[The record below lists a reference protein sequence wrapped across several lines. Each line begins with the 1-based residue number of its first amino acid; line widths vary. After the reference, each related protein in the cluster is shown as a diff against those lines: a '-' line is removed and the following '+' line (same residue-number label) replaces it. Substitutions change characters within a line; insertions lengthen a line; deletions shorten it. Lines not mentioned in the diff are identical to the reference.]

1 MGTRDIWFLHAS
13 TFLFFLGMAVVN
25 PIISPFVINL
35 GADPLL
41 VGTVAAVASIVSLM
55 FKPFGGFL
63 GDRGLKFH
71 MMALGSLLGAVGG
84 VLYMISAFSSNLWIF
99 AFGRAV
105 HGFGMALFFPSS
117 LASAIDLAPEGEV
130 GATLGWRGMMFSM
143 GNLVGPGIGGYAAQF
158 FGFNAVF
165 ALTVTLSIAAIA
177 FVFAAYRR
185 TGVYVSTG
193 GEGRRGKADYRHL
206 LMPFFV
212 AASLA
217 LFFMSFTYGGL
228 MTFLPAFYA
237 KLGFGTGVFGLY
249 ASVMGGASLVTRV
262 FGGKE
267 ADRRGP
273 LPVVTVG
280 LFMVL
285 LSYVA
290 LDGYMQPPMSYI
302 SAILLG
308 AGFGFAVPAL
318 QVMALARLPQG
329 IRTVGS
335 GIYTMFFDL
344 GYLSGPIILGYVAKV
359 RGYSAVFPILPF
371 ILLASLLVA
380 QLPRFLRESK
390 ELGGG

>member
-1 MGTRDIWFLHAS
+1 MGTRGIWFLHVS

-25 PIISPFVINL
+25 PILSPFVMDL
-35 GADPLL
+35 GADPFL
-41 VGTVAAVASIVSLM
+41 VGAVAAIASIVSLI

-84 VLYMISAFSSNLWIF
+84 VLYIVSALSGSLWVF
-99 AFGRAV
+99 ALGRAV

-165 ALTVTLSIAAIA
+165 ALTVVLSTVAVS

-185 TGVYVSTG
+185 ANVHVSRRSVR
-193 GEGRRGKADYRHL
+193 RRGESDYKHL
-206 LMPFFV
+206 LMPLFV

-217 LFFMSFTYGGL
+217 LFFMSFTYGSL

-280 LFMVL
+280 LLLVL
-285 LSYVA
+285 FSYVV
-290 LDGYMQPPMSYI
+290 LDAYTLPSKAYM
-302 SAILLG
+302 SAVLLG

-318 QVMALARLPQG
+318 QVMALARLPQA
-329 IRTVGS
+329 IRAVGS

-344 GYLSGPIILGYVAKV
+344 GYLSGPIVLGYVAKV
-359 RGYSAVFPILPF
+359 KGYSAVFPLLPF
-371 ILLASLLVA
+371 ILLATLLVA
-380 QLPRFLRESK
+380 QLPRFLKGRE
-390 ELGGG
+390 ELSGG